1 MILEQF
7 PLTALATIAAL
18 LVYFYCIIQVGRA
31 RAKHGV
37 QPPSVEGPEDFMRVN
52 RVHQNMVEQLVFH
65 LPALWLFAAA
75 WGDLWA
81 GILGGIFAIGRIVYA
96 RGYYEAAEKRG
107 RGFGISSM
115 ASIILLLGALIGT
128 VMAIL

>member
-7 PLTALATIAAL
+7 PLTALATIVAL
-18 LVYFYCIIQVGRA
+18 LVYFYCMVQVGKA

-37 QPPSVEGPEDFMRVN
+37 KPPAVDGPDEFMRIN
-52 RVHQNMVEQLVFH
+52 RVHQNMVEQMVFH

-75 WGDLWA
+75 WSDLWA
-81 GILGGIFAIGRIVYA
+81 GILGLIFAVGRIMYA
-96 RGYYEAAEKRG
+96 KGYYEAAEKRG

-115 ASIILLLGALIGT
+115 ASIVLALGALVGI
-128 VMAIL
+128 VMALL